1 MGKIRLTL
9 ACWDYD
15 RTRALQDGRVEVEG
29 VELTYLPLRVEETFW
44 RMLRYREFD
53 VAELSTGSYLMARDQ
68 GTPKLIAIPVFPSKT
83 FRHSCIYINTDSGIK
98 KPADMAGKRVGVPEY
113 QITMAI
119 WARGILQHEYGV
131 PPEKMEWFTGGEE
144 QPGREDKVKHD
155 LPPNIDIQAIGPQ
168 QTLSSM
174 LEKGEIDAMISAHMP
189 SPFVRSHPK
198 VRRLIPNF
206 REVEQDYFRRTKI
219 FPIMHTVAIRE
230 EVYEKNPWVAQSLVK
245 AFNESKRICQEA
257 MYEFSALKYMMAWSI
272 DEMEKER
279 AVLGDDP
286 WAYGLEANRHVL
298 ETLVQYAHE
307 QGLIKKPLDLK
318 SLFAAS
324 TLEEFKI

>member
-29 VELTYLPLRVEETFW
+29 IDLTYLPLRVEETFW
-44 RMLRYREFD
+44 RMLRFGEFD
-53 VAELSTGSYLMARDQ
+53 AAEISTGSYLMSRDK
-68 GTPKLIAIPVFPSKT
+68 GSPKLIAIPVFPSKT

-113 QITMAI
+113 QITMAT

-131 PPEKMEWFTGGEE
+131 APEKMKWFTGGEE
-144 QPGREDKVKHD
+144 QPGREDKVKHA
-155 LPPNIDIQAIGPQ
+155 LPPNIDIQPIAPDK
-168 QTLSSM
+168 TLSGM
-174 LEKGEIDAMISAHMP
+174 LERGEIDAMISAHMP
-189 SPFVRSHPK
+189 SPFVRRHPNIK
-198 VRRLIPNF
+198 RLIPNF
-206 REVEQDYFRRTKI
+206 REVEQEYFRRTKI

-230 EVYEKNPWVAQSLVK
+230 EVYEKNPWIAQSLFK
-245 AFNESKRICQEA
+245 AFNESKRLCQEA
-257 MYEFSALKYMMAWSI
+257 MYEFSALKYMLAWSI

-279 AVLGDDP
+279 EILGEDP

-298 ETLVQYAHE
+298 ETLVQYTHE
-307 QGLIKKPLDLK
+307 QGLISKRLEVN
-318 SLFAAS
+318 SLFAKS
-324 TLEEFKI
+324 TLEDFKI